1 MARDDKEPFLSRWS
15 RRKLEDTRA
24 PEPAALPAR
33 PTEAAPPEL
42 PPIDQLSFDSNY
54 KDFLHPKVDEGL
66 RRQALKKLFSSAHFQ
81 TPDMMDDFNEDYTKM
96 LEPLA
101 PGAAEKLAHAR
112 RTLLGGEPEAP
123 PGQPERSVAAAPA
136 AAPEAPTAAPDAPRE
151 TARAQTPPGE
161 PVKDDDGAAG

>member
-112 RTLLGGEPEAP
+112 RTLFGGEPEAP
-123 PGQPERSVAAAPA
+123 AD
-136 AAPEAPTAAPDAPRE
+136 APEQAASEPEAPRE
-151 TARAQTPPGE
+151 TARAETPPGE

>member
-15 RRKLEDTRA
+15 RRKLDEARA
-24 PEPAALPAR
+24 PAPAKPALA
-33 PTEAAPPEL
+33 EAAPPPEL

-54 KDFLHPKVDEGL
+54 KDFFHPKVDEAL

-81 TPDMMDDFNEDYTKM
+81 TPDLMDDFNEDYTKL

-101 PGAAEKLAHAR
+101 PGAAEKLAHAK
-112 RTLLGGEPEAP
+112 RTLLRGEPESPQA
-123 PGQPERSVAAAPA
+123 QPM
-136 AAPEAPTAAPDAPRE
+136 PEDATPDAPRE
-151 TARAQTPPGE
+151 VAQAETPPAE

>member
-15 RRKLEDTRA
+15 RRKLEEARA
-24 PEPAALPAR
+24 PEPAPPPAR
-33 PTEAAPPEL
+33 PAETAPPEL

-66 RRQALKKLFSSAHFQ
+66 RRQALKKLFASAHFQ
-81 TPDMMDDFNEDYTKM
+81 TPDQMDDFNEDYTKL

-112 RTLLGGEPEAP
+112 RTLFGAEPEAP
-123 PGQPERSVAAAPA
+123 PAAAT
-136 AAPEAPTAAPDAPRE
+136 AAPEDAKPDAPRE
-151 TARAQTPPGE
+151 IAQAETPPAE
-161 PVKDDDGAAG
+161 PLKDDDGAAG